1 MKIEEARA
9 VVFGAGSIGERHI
22 NNLLTLGCND
32 ILVYRQRNLPL
43 RNVESA
49 KVKIFTDL
57 DDIAKLHPTVA
68 FVTSPTA
75 QHLSQT
81 ELCVS
86 LGIPVLVEKPL
97 SHTLE
102 GLEKLKRL
110 VHEKHSLVQVGY
122 MMRFHPLLQ
131 KVKRAIEDQT
141 WGKLIYFRS
150 YWGEYLPA
158 WHPWED
164 YRTSYAARK
173 ELGGGA
179 ALTLSHDLDLAN
191 WLTGAPVKS
200 YHTTFNNRSSLEVNV
215 ESGADINLQ
224 YENGVTGHVHLNFFQ
239 KVPRREYQF
248 EFDQASVL
256 IDFYKAELTIRTEN
270 DTEVIK
276 AEAFDRNNLFL
287 DQTRAFFNLTH
298 LKDPT
303 LHAIQQIEESALIIS
318 ICQDER

>member
-22 NNLLTLGCND
+22 NNLLTLGCHD
-32 ILVYRQRNLPL
+32 IWVYRQRNLPL
-43 RNVESA
+43 RNVESSM
-49 KVKIFTDL
+49 VKIFTDL
-57 DDIAKLHPTVA
+57 REIADLNPTAA
-68 FVTSPTA
+68 FITSPTA

-81 ELCVS
+81 QLCVS

-102 GLEKLKRL
+102 GLEELKSL
-110 VHEKHSLVQVGY
+110 VIEKQSLVQVGY

-131 KVKRAIEDQT
+131 KVKQAIEDHT
-141 WGKLIYFRS
+141 WGKLIYFRT
-150 YWGEYLPA
+150 YWGEYLPN

-191 WLTGAPVKS
+191 WLAGDELKE
-200 YHTTFNNRSSLEVNV
+200 YHTTFNTRSALEINV
-215 ESGADINLQ
+215 ESAADVNLD
-224 YENGVTGHVHLNFFQ
+224 YNNGVTGHVHVNFFQ

-248 EFDQASVL
+248 EFDQASL
-256 IDFYKAELTIRTEN
+256 CIDFYKAELTIRTA
-270 DTEVIK
+270 DHSEVIK
-276 AEAFDRNNLFL
+276 IDAFDRNNMFL
-287 DQTRAFFNLTH
+287 DQTRAFFNLID
-298 LKDPT
+298 LKDPVT
-303 LHAIQQIEESALIIS
+303 HALKQIEESALIIS
-318 ICQDER
+318 ICENER